1 MTARILIADP
11 DCALTEAYRE
21 YLTEHGFQAVAAADG
36 VECVRLLRQ
45 VGADVL
51 FLSASL
57 PWGGCDGVLA
67 WLKEEPS
74 LRPTFVVVLV
84 SAAERS
90 ALYRL
95 APCHIDDYQFK
106 PFSPARLTQYAE
118 NLLADRADLACP
130 AQNG

>member
-1 MTARILIADP
+1 MTTRILIADP
-11 DCALTEAYRE
+11 DRTLTEAYRE
-21 YLTEHGFQAVAAADG
+21 SLTERGFQAVAAADA

-45 VGADVL
+45 LRPDVL

-57 PWGGCDGVLA
+57 PWGGCHGVLA
-67 WLKEEPS
+67 LLKEEPS
-74 LRPTFVVVLV
+74 LRPMFVVVLI

-95 APCHIDDYQFK
+95 ASCHIDDYQHK
-106 PFSPARLTQYAE
+106 PFSPARLTQCAE